1 MERESYDGA
10 MSTDTPTGAS
20 GAQKGDPKAFRDFI
34 EERYSEWEREFGDD
48 VHVRRTVSFDP
59 KR

>member
-1 MERESYDGA
+1 

-20 GAQKGDPKAFRDFI
+20 GAQEGDPKAFRDFI

-48 VHVRRTVSFDP
+48 IHVRRTVSFDP
-59 KR
+59 KH

>member
-1 MERESYDGA
+1 MSLYDGA

-20 GAQKGDPKAFRDFI
+20 GAQEGDPKAFRDFI
-34 EERYSEWEREFGDD
+34 EERYGEWEREFGDD

>member
-1 MERESYDGA
+1 

-20 GAQKGDPKAFRDFI
+20 SAQEGDPKAFRDFI
-34 EERYSEWEREFGDD
+34 EARYSEWEREFGDD

>member
-1 MERESYDGA
+1 

-20 GAQKGDPKAFRDFI
+20 GAEKGDAKAFRDFI

-48 VHVRRTVSFDP
+48 VHVRRTVAFDP
-59 KR
+59 KH